1 VSMMCKVLI
10 VDPSGYYTWLHAPA
24 SQRAKDDEYL
34 LGFIKQLWLESGC
47 VYGYRKIHTDLLA
60 LGEQCGKHRVLRLMQ
75 SAQIQSERGYKRKA
89 TYPGGDP
96 ATVAPN
102 LLNRQFEVAAPNQV
116 WVTDITYIRTSEGWL
131 FLAVVMDL
139 FSRHIIGW
147 SMSDRINTE
156 LAMDALVMACWRRK
170 PKGEVIV
177 HSDQGCQYTSYDW
190 RSMLKGNG
198 LIASMSRRGNCHD
211 NAVAESFF
219 QLLKRERIRKKIYP
233 SREAGRSDVFDY
245 IELFYNPVRRHG
257 NNQNL
262 APMEFEKNYLMK
274 LQSV

>member
-1 VSMMCKVLI
+1 MRLMCSVLQLHY
-10 VDPSGYYTWLHAPA
+10 SGYYHWLKEPR
-24 SQRAKDDEYL
+24 SERAKEDEYL

-47 VYGYRKIHTDLLA
+47 VYGYRKIYTDLLSI
-60 LGEQCGKHRVLRLMQ
+60 GEGCGKHRVLRLMR

-89 TYPGGDP
+89 VYGGGEP
-96 ATVAPN
+96 STVAAN
-102 LLNRQFEVAAPNQV
+102 LLDRQFQVAAPNQV
-116 WVTDITYIRTSEGWL
+116 WVTDITYIRTYEGWL

-139 FSRHIIGW
+139 FSRQIIGW
-147 SMSDRINTE
+147 SMSSRINTE
-156 LAMDALVMACWRRK
+156 LVLDALVMALWRRK
-170 PKGEVIV
+170 PKVEVIV

-190 RSMLKGNG
+190 SAMLKQHN
-198 LIASMSRRGNCHD
+198 LVPSMSRKGNCHD

-219 QLLKRERIRKKIYP
+219 QLLKRERIRRKIYP
-233 SREAGRSDVFDY
+233 TRDAGKQDVFDY

-262 APMEFEKNYLMK
+262 SPMQYENNYFME